1 MSNVVLKGFQ
11 KRIIPQALDVP
22 DSSIDRFFRNPK
34 SEQFKQGFID
44 ENAVALT
51 FASKQEKTQKFK
63 KDPKYNFLYDE
74 QLKPYIDNI
83 DYFRNSGSKLESKY
97 LIEELKDNASL
108 IGTNPGAYFIG
119 RLTGGI
125 LDPVTYAAFSMKAF
139 RTASGAYNL
148 KKITAIAAAEELY
161 KQTINANREKELA
174 YFVPLGTA
182 IVTGLLNTI
191 GRLRSFEGGEA
202 INKYNKQQLLID
214 GREEVV
220 ARTKLNNGE
229 LLDSRILDPNNRTG
243 PKGVGADATNTG
255 GARSYND
262 DLYDEAIA
270 NTLTGLENTGITPV
284 FRLLNS
290 PILQVREMITDMLDT
305 KLLQNKNVL
314 NTGFTTQSIESN
326 IARKY
331 IYVEEARRNTKTAY
345 KDYLKRLYQENNLGQ
360 DSKFKKIEMRFKGIK
375 SISEREFQ
383 RRVSFRLVNK
393 DAKDPIPEVNKA
405 ASYLRENFFTR
416 IGREADAEELFS
428 IYSRVI
434 IAGLKRTRDKMKK
447 DGKKTTEQRGQ
458 TYTLAQIES
467 RLADEEAR
475 LNNINATGPLREDYL
490 PRYWKRDLI
499 RNKIDD
505 FKRDLRI
512 ALNNKGIS
520 VSAKELDEMVE
531 DIATSTPFNKLPRDA
546 IRPDETFD
554 LSFAFQPSGVS
565 KHLKNRLMI
574 LDDAYLMQRGWMESN
589 INIITKQYFNS
600 IMPDIEIAK
609 VFGDVAMMGLKGPN
623 AGYRPSIPQIAMEWD
638 AYINKVAPA
647 GTRPKLRAD
656 LIKKKENEIRDIEAS
671 RDLLRGTYGLTAN
684 PESGMQS
691 GIRTLKNIQN
701 MIFLSGFLSAAPDMA
716 RLIMQNGFKKG
727 FGQTFEIFA
736 NQANR
741 EILKMSKKEANI
753 VGEALDLAIA
763 GRANTIGNV
772 DEMIYGLNSVE
783 RATGAANSFYFTFI
797 NLMNVWN
804 TGMKTASSYIGST
817 KILEWSEQ
825 VVRGTIS
832 QKNMAKLLSGSIDKP
847 MAKRIIE
854 QYKKY
859 GLGVGGAE
867 RGDLKY
873 SRVARSDLWDDREAA
888 KAFGNALR
896 KDIRTTIITPDKGDV
911 PLWMNTPIG
920 SLLSQFKK
928 FGMAA
933 TQSVM
938 MRGLQ
943 ERDQNFFIGLGF
955 LVGMGAMVDAIRQKA
970 FDRDYS
976 KKKLGDKIASALDRS
991 GAIGIFSDL
1000 NRILEVMSDNDL
1012 GIAPALGAGKPYDA
1026 TNRQKLGLIGPSGS
1040 LAYNLYEILLDT
1052 GSGNYD
1058 YTTAR
1063 AIRRSL
1069 PLQNI
1074 WYLDGLFD
1082 KFEKGIR

>member
-1 MSNVVLKGFQ
+1 MSNVALKGFTR
-11 KRIIPQALDVP
+11 RIIPNELDIP
-22 DSSIDRFFRNPK
+22 ESSLDGFFKNPK
-34 SEQFKQGFID
+34 LEQFKRGVLD
-44 ENAVALT
+44 ENSVALS
-51 FASKQEKTQKFK
+51 FAATMEKTANFK
-63 KDPKYNFLYDE
+63 KDPTYDFLYDE
-74 QLKPYIDNI
+74 QLKPYVDNI

-97 LIEELKDNASL
+97 LINELKEQSEMIA
-108 IGTNPGAYFIG
+108 TNPGAYFIG

-148 KKITAIAAAEELY
+148 KRITAIATAEELY

-174 YFVPLGTA
+174 YFVPVGTA
-182 IVTGLLNTI
+182 IVTGLVNTI
-191 GRLRSFEGGEA
+191 GRLKSFEGGEA
-202 INKYNKQQLLID
+202 VGKYNKQQLLLD

-220 ARTKLNNGE
+220 ARAKQNNGE
-229 LLDSRILDPNNRTG
+229 LLDSRILDPDNRIG

-270 NTLTGLENTGITPV
+270 NTLTGLEKTNATPM
-284 FRLLNS
+284 FRLLKS
-290 PILQVREMITDMLDT
+290 PILQVRELATDLLDT
-305 KLLQNKNVL
+305 KLLQNKNKL
-314 NTGFTTQSIESN
+314 NTGFTTKSIESA

-331 IYVEEARRNTKTAY
+331 IYVEEARQNAKGGY
-345 KDYLKRLYQENNLGQ
+345 KDYLKRIYQENNLGQ
-360 DSKFKKIEMRFKGIK
+360 DARFKKTEMRFKGIK
-375 SISEREFQ
+375 TISEREFQ
-383 RRVSFRLVNK
+383 RRISYRLVSK
-393 DAKDPIPEVNKA
+393 DIKDPIPEVNKV

-428 IYSRVI
+428 IYSKVI
-434 IAGLKRTRDKMKK
+434 IAGLKRTRDKMKREN
-447 DGKKTTEQRGQ
+447 KKTTESNGV
-458 TYTLAQIES
+458 TKTLAEIEA

-475 LNNINATGPLREDYL
+475 LININATGPLREDYL

-499 RNKIDD
+499 RNKKKD
-505 FKRDLRI
+505 FKKDLRI
-512 ALNNKGIS
+512 AFNNKGINIS
-520 VSAKELDEMVE
+520 VNELDEIVD

-546 IRPDETFD
+546 VKPDETFD

-565 KHLKNRLMI
+565 KHLRNRVMI
-574 LDDAYLMQRGWMESN
+574 LDDAYLMQRGWMEDN
-589 INIITKQYFNS
+589 INIIAKQYFNS
-600 IMPDIEIAK
+600 TMPDIEISK
-609 VFGDVAMMGLKGPN
+609 VFGDVAMMGLKGPDS
-623 AGYRPSIPQIAMEWD
+623 GYRPSIPQIAMEWD
-638 AYINKVAPA
+638 AYINKMAPKN
-647 GTRPKLRAD
+647 TRPKLREK
-656 LIKKKENEIRDIEAS
+656 LIQKKQDDIRDIEAS
-671 RDLLRGTYGLTAN
+671 RDLLRGTYGLTNN
-684 PESGMQS
+684 PESGFQS
-691 GIRTLKNIQN
+691 GIRTLKNMQN
-701 MIFLSGFLSAAPDMA
+701 MMFLSGFLSAVPDMA
-716 RLIMQNGFKKG
+716 RLMMQNGIQKG

-736 NQANR
+736 NQSNR
-741 EILKMSKKEANI
+741 QILKMSKKEANM

-817 KILEWSEQ
+817 KIIEFAEQ
-825 VVRGTIS
+825 ATKGTIS
-832 QKNMAKLLSGSIDKP
+832 QKNMAKLLSGSIDKS
-847 MAKRIIE
+847 MAKRIVQ

-867 RGDLKY
+867 KGDLKY
-873 SRVARSDLWDDREAA
+873 SKVARSDLWDDREAA
-888 KAFGNALR
+888 EAFGNALR
-896 KDIRTTIITPDKGDV
+896 KEIRTTIITPDKGDV
-911 PLWMNTPIG
+911 PLWMNKPLG
-920 SLLSQFKK
+920 GLLSQFKK

-933 TQSVM
+933 TQAVM

-943 ERDQNFFIGLGF
+943 ERDQNFFIGLMF
-955 LVGMGAMVDAIRQKA
+955 LVGMGAMVDAVRQRA

-976 KKKLGDKIASALDRS
+976 KKKTGDKIASALDRS

-1000 NRILEVMSDNDL
+1000 NRMLEVMSDNEL
-1012 GIAPALGAGKPYDA
+1012 GIAPALGAGKPYNA
-1026 TNRQKLGLIGPSGS
+1026 TNRQKLGLVGPSGS
-1040 LAYNLYEILLDT
+1040 LAYNLYEIMLDT

-1074 WYLDGLFD
+1074 WYLDSLFD